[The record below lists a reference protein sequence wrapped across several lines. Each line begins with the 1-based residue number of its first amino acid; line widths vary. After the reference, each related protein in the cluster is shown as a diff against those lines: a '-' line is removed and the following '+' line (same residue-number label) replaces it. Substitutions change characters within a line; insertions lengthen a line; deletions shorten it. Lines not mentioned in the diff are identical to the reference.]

1 MVLVASIATA
11 SFVACQGEER
21 APRPTTDSAGTT
33 PTDSSPVI
41 TDGDSSPVVTDG
53 GADSV
58 VDTTI
63 SDVATDD
70 GAVDA
75 ADAPSDA
82 DSPSDALDADA
93 RVCLPAL
100 STSAAGACSSIV
112 QSWPNEGATHWP
124 AGTALSYCTR
134 PPSSGDHYDIW
145 AAYRTY
151 DKPVPYGYLVH
162 SLEHG
167 AVVLLYK
174 CASGSCPTIQS
185 QLQAIADARPV
196 DPSCTSPVQRR
207 IIIAPDPT
215 LDVDIGAAAWGF
227 TYRASCVDATS
238 LGKFID
244 DHYAKATE
252 DICADGIVPP

>member
-1 MVLVASIATA
+1 MLVASTATA
-11 SFVACQGEER
+11 SFVACQSEGTE
-21 APRPTTDSAGTT
+21 PRLTSDTGGTSPKDST
-33 PTDSSPVI
+33 PVT
-41 TDGDSSPVVTDG
+41 TDG
-53 GADSV
+53 GADSS
-58 VDTTI
+58 VDTNS

-82 DSPSDALDADA
+82 ADAPDSRDDALDADA

-100 STSAAGACSSIV
+100 TTSAPAGVCSSIE

-124 AGTALSYCTR
+124 AGTALSYCTS

-145 AAYRTY
+145 ASYRTY

-167 AVVLLYK
+167 AVILLYK

-185 QLQAIADARPV
+185 QLQAVADARPV
-196 DPSCTSPVQRR
+196 DPTCTDPVKRR

-215 LDVDIGAAAWGF
+215 LDVAIGAAAWGW

-252 DICADGIVPP
+252 NICADGIVPP